1 MSNPSDK
8 WDADERNKRNDLGKY
23 LDSLSRHQQ
32 QMIKGIKSKNAFHY
46 LQLEEEDFKNM
57 LQDSLTLAELKRL
70 SREEIQFRNKLI
82 EEVVAVWRRHK
93 EDIKEFQ
100 KEQQRRSEYS
110 DAQASEGWM
119 PKHHELEPL
128 EFESGEYKKRKLSV
142 SQAAR
147 LHEAENVTVRGVLSG
162 VQPLRKM
169 YKGISVECLKC
180 GIVWTKA
187 YDKPELF
194 PSFVHRIKICVNC
207 KSGKWLK
214 FPPTYD
220 KINALVAFLKDE
232 NTFSEIDPIR
242 IIVFGDDEPAYDD
255 TLDIERHLGEPIEV
269 TGDIYSV
276 DVSKNRHDSKIVV
289 FLYVKYLIDYVAKK
303 DVQLS
308 AEDVKAIKRF
318 VDYVGPDNVVDKLT
332 EMFATSVIRNDS
344 VKKGLLLCA
353 ASTSMDKKIKKLHTI
368 LVGDVGLAKSELLKN
383 AVEILPGSRYENM
396 QFATGKSLTAIVS
409 KDEGDS
415 ITLRTG
421 PIPQAKGAIAALNE
435 IGKMTPEDQ
444 GFLYDIMQ
452 EQEFSTNKHGRWF
465 HVDAPTAIIASGN
478 PIGGSWKSEYDNSDD
493 IKIDLDKI
501 PTVKPL
507 LDRFPLIFIFI
518 DDRSEKGL
526 TEYAL
531 KKSEMEIRPRPDYTA
546 YIQKHILYS
555 KQRYPK
561 PKLSEEARSILN
573 QYYVG
578 VRKRYGSPRIMN
590 TIQRIAQTIASL
602 KLKDTIDENDANDTV
617 TFYNIILRQWDMVV
631 ALPSSPRDA
640 AYEECL
646 SVLMESSSFP
656 MAFEE
661 VIKTVCERNQQ
672 VAAYIGKSFS
682 LENNKKLRPIVEM
695 LRNHSRVQETKSK
708 PIVFQYMPKDDLM
721 VKASE
726 QASDPSDQYDHTS
739 DTSEKNDE
747 KNISEGEELQK
758 KILGTFDGVSGG
770 RSYRSYRSDSTPE
783 TEGDNVDAHT
793 NPFLYCCYHCED
805 FHTNNQDY
813 YENHMARYHYRL
825 PAYPSVA
832 DLRRHGLKAQGKTWE
847 R

>member
-1 MSNPSDK
+1 M
-8 WDADERNKRNDLGKY
+8 
-23 LDSLSRHQQ
+23 
-32 QMIKGIKSKNAFHY
+32 
-46 LQLEEEDFKNM
+46 
-57 LQDSLTLAELKRL
+57 T
-70 SREEIQFRNKLI
+70 
-82 EEVVAVWRRHK
+82 VWRRHK
-93 EDIKEFQ
+93 DDINEFQ
-100 KEQQRRSEYS
+100 KEQQQRREYS
-110 DAQASEGWM
+110 DTQASEGWM

-147 LHEAENVTVRGVLSG
+147 LHEAENVTVRGILSG

-169 YKGISVECLKC
+169 FKGVSVECLKC
-180 GIVWTKA
+180 GTVWTKA
-187 YDKPELF
+187 YDKPELS
-194 PSFVHRIKICVNC
+194 PSFVHQIKKCANC
-207 KSGKWLK
+207 KSGKWLEW
-214 FPPTYD
+214 PPTYD
-220 KINALVAFLKDE
+220 KINAVVGFLKDE

-242 IIVFGDDEPAYDD
+242 VIVFGDDEPAFDN

-276 DVSKNRHDSKIVV
+276 DVSKNKIVV
-289 FLYVKYLIDYVAKK
+289 ILYVKYLVDYVAKK

-318 VDYVGPDNVVDKLT
+318 VEYVGPDNVVEKLT
-332 EMFATSVIRNDS
+332 EMFATSVIQNNS

-353 ASTSMDKKIKKLHTI
+353 ASTSMDKKIKKLHAI

-435 IGKMTPEDQ
+435 IGKLSQDEQ

-478 PIGGSWKSEYDNSDD
+478 PIGGSWKSKYDNNSDD

-507 LDRFPLIFIFI
+507 LDRFDLIFIFV
-518 DDRSEKGL
+518 DDISEKGL

-546 YIQKHILYS
+546 YLMKHILYA
-555 KQRYPK
+555 KQRNPK

-573 QYYVG
+573 QYDVG

-590 TIQRIAQTIASL
+590 TIQRIAQTVASL
-602 KLKDTIDENDANDTV
+602 KLKDTIDENDAKETM
-617 TFYNIILRQWDMVV
+617 TFYNVVLHQWEMVV

-646 SVLMESSSFP
+646 NVLMESAFP
-656 MAFEE
+656 YSWEE
-661 VIKTVCERNQQ
+661 LVPTVCERNQQ
-672 VAAYIGKSFS
+672 VAAYVGKHYK
-682 LENNKKLRPIVEM
+682 LQDNKKLRAVLDM
-695 LRNHSRVQETKSK
+695 LRNHSRIKVTQEK
-708 PIVFQYMPKDDLM
+708 PIVLQYMAKDKDMTNDDSM

-726 QASDPSDQYDHTS
+726 QAYDPYDQYDHTS
-739 DTSEKNDE
+739 DTPTKNIE
-747 KNISEGEELQK
+747 KNISENEELQK
-758 KILGTFDGVSGG
+758 KIFKTFDGVSGE
-770 RSYRSYRSDSTPE
+770 RSYRSYRSDSPYAHLI
-783 TEGDNVDAHT
+783 TEEDLPSLGRTAYRCKEHPDVPYYDLKGIEESHFKPIHT
-793 NPFLYCCYHCED
+793 N
-805 FHTNNQDY
+805 
-813 YENHMARYHYRL
+813 
-825 PAYPSVA
+825 
-832 DLRRHGLKAQGKTWE
+832 GK
-847 R
+847 